1 MGSHFYC
8 SDGTCIEGLRAA
20 RKLDPLPL
28 PSPTTV
34 LSLLMSPGLVYY
46 FKRQMFEA
54 AVTTPRLPG
63 QSDDEFWDACC
74 AFADEHGK
82 AARDRGGELH
92 DLIQQFHMAVKH
104 GAPPPVVPTQLAPQ
118 YGTYVDWYADNVA
131 KSLAVE
137 EVVVGAGFAGRV
149 DHVCQLRDGRWA
161 VCDAKS
167 QALKGKRSFNK
178 YTGHVLQL
186 GAYADAWAYG
196 QSDTGRCVD
205 VLMSIYISS
214 DSGPAVLEAYEWPE
228 PPHHYAQLFKGLLA
242 VWSLEN
248 SYYPTRAVEEVVA

>member
-118 YGTYVDWYADNVA
+118 YGTYVDWFSDNVDRI
-131 KSLAVE
+131 LAVE
-137 EVVVGAGFAGRV
+137 EVVIGDGYAGRV
-149 DHVCQLRDGRWA
+149 DAVLRLKDGRVTVADPKTQDISKRGKFNHYTSWA
-161 VCDAKS
+161 
-167 QALKGKRSFNK
+167 
-178 YTGHVLQL
+178 LQL
-186 GAYADAWAYG
+186 GAYADAWRRSPEG
-196 QSDTGRCVD
+196 QNVD
-205 VLMSIYISS
+205 VLMSICISS
-214 DSGPAVLEAYEWPE
+214 TEPSVLEAHEWEREPE
-228 PPHHYAQLFKGLLA
+228 YYANLFKGLLA
-242 VWSLEN
+242 VWSEEN
-248 SYYPTRAVEEVVA
+248 QFWPLAISTEDLPV